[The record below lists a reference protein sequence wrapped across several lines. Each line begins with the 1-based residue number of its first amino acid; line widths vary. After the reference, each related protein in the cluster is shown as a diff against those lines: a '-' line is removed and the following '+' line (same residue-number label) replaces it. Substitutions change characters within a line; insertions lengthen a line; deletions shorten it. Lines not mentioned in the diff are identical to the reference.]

1 MAHEI
6 SVKELKKKIDLKEK
20 FILLDVRTK
29 QEIEI
34 AKIKNSVWMPL
45 SDLEQ
50 RYLELDKSK
59 EIVVY
64 CHHGS
69 RSLAAAKFL
78 SSKGYN
84 AKSLSGG
91 IDAWSCEV
99 DDSIPT
105 Y

>member
-1 MAHEI
+1 MTYEI
-6 SVKELKKKIDLKEK
+6 TAKELKKKIDLKEK

-29 QEIEI
+29 EEIEI
-34 AKIKNSVWMPL
+34 AKIKNSVWIPL
-45 SDLEQ
+45 SELEN
-50 RYLELDKSK
+50 RFLELDKTK
-59 EIVVY
+59 EIIVY

-84 AKSLSGG
+84 AKSLAGG
-91 IDAWSCEV
+91 IDLWSCEI
-99 DDSIPT
+99 DSAVPT